1 MLLGTF
7 TTGINEGN
15 HIHASQT
22 AANYLDPQDKPLTQ
36 YKTNTGNN
44 LAPNFNY

>member
-15 HIHASQT
+15 PIYASPT
-22 AANYLDPQDKPLTQ
+22 AAICLGPQEKLLTQ

-44 LAPNFNY
+44 LAPNFNH